1 MAAIDREV
9 GGSTMIRVS
18 MEVKQMIEEEKII
31 PREPLNDCIK
41 RGILENRKNRQHPS
55 IETRDVLKSEIENVV
70 TNKEIIKPGNGIEDY
85 RKVWDANHPEDKL
98 TQEFDIHHINGNH
111 NDNRIENLAKV
122 SRKEHGGAHAQLH
135 KEFPMLNSTKSND
148 IVGKTI

>member
-1 MAAIDREV
+1 
-9 GGSTMIRVS
+9 MIRVS

-41 RGILENRKNRQHPS
+41 RGILENRKHRQHPS

-70 TNKEIIKPGNGIEDY
+70 TNKEIVKVENGIEDY
-85 RKVWDANHPEDKL
+85 RTVWDAHNPEDKL
-98 TQEFDIHHINGNH
+98 IQEFGIHHINGNH

-122 SRKEHGGAHAQLH
+122 SLQQHGNAHAQLH

-148 IVGKTI
+148 IIGKTI